1 MSWSLRVVTW
11 PKTTRRKTPRDI
23 SHRVRSQ
30 GTKLHRRL
38 RRLQITNRP
47 LTPRIQRRKHHHHR
61 LMMSLPRR
69 RRTRTLRR
77 VSPGRR
83 SFSGRNRHGE
93 RQRAPARAHDVFLR
107 DPATWSRFAVLPDLM
122 AEEIPPPTAVRILRL
137 RQVFHRRRGSQ
148 RRRSCR

>member
-1 MSWSLRVVTW
+1 MSWSLRVTG

-30 GTKLHRRL
+30 GTKLQRRL

-47 LTPRIQRRKHHHHR
+47 LTPRIQRRKHHH
-61 LMMSLPRR
+61 MMSLPRR
-69 RRTRTLRR
+69 RRTRPLRR

-93 RQRAPARAHDVFLR
+93 SQRAPARAHDMFLR
-107 DPATWSRFAVLPDLM
+107 DPATWSCLLVVVLPNLM
-122 AEEIPPPTAVRILRL
+122 AEEIPPPPAVRILRL
-137 RQVFHRRRGSQ
+137 GQVLHRRGRSQ
-148 RRRSCR
+148 RLRSLSR